1 MVYISKIE
9 TPFGLWKI
17 EGSDL
22 GITGVFPTDSDVFG
36 PENAITKQAAQELTE
51 YFVHI
56 RTEFST
62 PLDLTGTEFQKAVWE
77 ALRQIPFGE
86 TRSYSQVAQMIGCP
100 DAVRAVAHAIGRNPC
115 LVVVPCHRVLGKD
128 GSLTG
133 FSAGLEMKKALLN
146 LEGIQW
152 KA

>member
-1 MVYISKIE
+1 MVSISKIE
-9 TPFGLWKI
+9 TPFGLWRI

-22 GITGVFPTDSDVFG
+22 GITGIFPTNSDIFG
-36 PENAITKQAAQELTE
+36 PENAITKQASQELIE

-62 PLDLTGTEFQKAVWE
+62 PLDLHGTEFQKSVWA

-86 TRSYSQVAQMIGCP
+86 TRSYSQVACAMGRP
-100 DAVRAVAHAIGRNPC
+100 DAVRAVAQAIGRNPC
-115 LVVVPCHRVLGKD
+115 LVFIPCHRVLGKD

-133 FSAGLEMKKALLN
+133 FSAGLDIKKALLN
-146 LEGIQW
+146 LEEISW
-152 KA
+152 KP

>member
-22 GITGVFPTDSDVFG
+22 GITGVFPTDSDISVR
-36 PENAITKQAAQELTE
+36 ENDITRQAATELWE

-62 PLDLTGTEFQKAVWE
+62 PLDFHGTAFQNAVWN
-77 ALRQIPFGE
+77 ALRAIPFGQ
-86 TRSYSQVAQMIGCP
+86 TRCYSQIAEAVGRP
-100 DAVRAVAHAIGRNPC
+100 RAVRAAAQAIGRNPC
-115 LVVVPCHRVLGKD
+115 LVFIPCHRVLGKD

-133 FSAGLEMKKALLN
+133 FSAGLDMKKELLN
-146 LEGIQW
+146 LEEIPW
-152 KA
+152 KP